1 MIGARPALVTARGAV
16 VPTYARAISTSTSSP
31 TLASASLSA
40 ALLTPTQKPPPAT
53 SMALPLN
60 VVPAIVPPTRYWRR
74 PPSVATS
81 SAGASTTAS
90 PPPHASSHQRTL
102 AVNRSWLPPALLCLP
117 STDPQH
123 RTLPNRQENL

>member
-60 VVPAIVPPTRYWRR
+60 VVPAIVPATRYWRR
-74 PPSVATS
+74 PPSVVTS
-81 SAGASTTAS
+81 SAGTSTTAS
-90 PPPHASSHQRTL
+90 PRPDASSHQRTL
-102 AVNRSWLPPALLCLP
+102 AVNLIWLP
-117 STDPQH
+117 STIVCLLSTD
-123 RTLPNRQENL
+123 R